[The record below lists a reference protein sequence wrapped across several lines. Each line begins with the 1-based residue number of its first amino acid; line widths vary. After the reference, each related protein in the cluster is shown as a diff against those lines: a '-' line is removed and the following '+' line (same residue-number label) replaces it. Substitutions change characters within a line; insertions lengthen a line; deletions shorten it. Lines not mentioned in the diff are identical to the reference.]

1 MGPLVKITKA
11 DIATLYQTPGHPAA
25 FSSPG
30 GIFNHF
36 RGKVPLDFI
45 KSALEQVDSYTLHR
59 EYKRPRFHNPFYSHH
74 RRKDFQAD
82 LIVLEELKK
91 ANDNV
96 MYLLVIIDVFTRK
109 VWVVPLQRK
118 SATSMKA
125 AIKQWLD
132 SVENDSSPS
141 KRFFSDNGLE
151 FKCQAVQDLLQSRGV
166 HQYFSQNVT
175 KAAVVERVNRSLQV
189 LIYKYLTDSKQLRY
203 LEMLPRLV
211 KTYNS
216 RQHRTLNKLTPN
228 EADDVKNE
236 QKVRGM
242 HIARCA
248 KLLRHSRKAKFQ
260 VGDKVR
266 IKILAK
272 RPARASRG
280 YVQQFHPEI
289 FRVERVVDHLPVKM
303 YELKSA
309 EKGDNIKGGFYANEL
324 TRVRA

>member
-1 MGPLVKITKA
+1 MPPLTKITKR
-11 DIATLYQTPGHPAA
+11 DIATLYQTPGHPVA

-30 GIFNHF
+30 TIFNHF
-36 RGKVPLDFI
+36 QGKVPLHFI

-59 EYKRPRFHNPFYSHH
+59 EYKRPRRFNPFYSHH

-109 VWVVPLQRK
+109 LWVVPLQRK
-118 SATSMKA
+118 SAPAMKA
-125 AIKQWLD
+125 AIEQWLD
-132 SVENDSSPS
+132 HVESDSSSS

-151 FKCQAVQDLLQSRGV
+151 FKCRAVQDLLQSRGV

-175 KAAVVERVNRSLQV
+175 KAAVVERANRSLQV
-189 LIYKYLTDSKQLRY
+189 LIYKYLTDSKQHRY
-203 LEMLPRLV
+203 LEMLPALV

-216 RQHRTLNKLTPN
+216 RAHRTLNKMSPN
-228 EADDVKNE
+228 QADDVKNE
-236 QKVRGM
+236 EKIRAM

-248 KLLRHSRKAKFQ
+248 KLLRSPRKARFQ

-280 YVQQFHPEI
+280 YVQQFLPEI
-289 FRVERVVDHLPVKM
+289 FRVVRVIEHLPVLM
-303 YELKSA
+303 YELRSD
-309 EKGDNIKGGFYANEL
+309 EKDDIINGGFYANEL
-324 TRVRA
+324 TRVSD